1 MENDRERL
9 IEAFASLIAE
19 VPFESISAKMITER
33 AGLPASS
40 FAYEFSDIYA
50 AADAY
55 LEAEVEAVKSADIHP
70 ESGGEAFILTASAAF
85 RSPDSAKNLCRS
97 SAAGIYRRRV
107 SDLATKYFSEL
118 AVRRLNGAEPGDRER
133 DAVRFLR
140 AAAVGIA
147 TKELIAAA
155 DPAAAARRFAESFD
169 LAADALIG
177 E

>member
-85 RSPDSAKNLCRS
+85 RAASHFPAMEPLPSSSTVTADSCSSMNSFRKMRSKRAMAFQSIRRISSP
-97 SAAGIYRRRV
+97 GIYSR
-107 SDLATKYFSEL
+107 
-118 AVRRLNGAEPGDRER
+118 
-133 DAVRFLR
+133 
-140 AAAVGIA
+140 
-147 TKELIAAA
+147 
-155 DPAAAARRFAESFD
+155 
-169 LAADALIG
+169 
-177 E
+177 